1 MADAV
6 MFVYRGRQQATTF
19 ADVPADHWAY
29 QDIEA
34 LYQNGFVVGCQA
46 EPMRLFCPQATLSRA
61 EAAVLVVRGV
71 RGADFTP
78 PQPLQSPFED
88 VALGDWYV
96 DWVSQLW
103 QDGYTAGCWAAPR
116 RYCPLAGHTRAE
128 ATVFFT
134 RMLKGP
140 GYVPAGG
147 GDLPYTDVPADAW
160 YRKWVEAAYAQGVI
174 GACEPPAE
182 RGDDLFRP
190 EDPLSRAEAA
200 CMMARAKGLP

>member
-6 MFVYRGRQQATTF
+6 MFVYRGRQQATSF

-34 LYQNGFVVGCQA
+34 LYQNGIVVGCQA
-46 EPMRLFCPQATLSRA
+46 APRRLFCPQATLSRA

-71 RGADFTP
+71 RGVDFTP
-78 PQPLQSPFED
+78 PQSLQSPFQD

-116 RYCPLAGHTRAE
+116 RYCPLDGHTRAE

-147 GDLPYTDVPADAW
+147 GDLPYVDVPSDAW

-174 GACEPPAE
+174 GACEPPAQ

-190 EDPLSRAEAA
+190 EDPLTRAEAA
-200 CMMARAKGLP
+200 CMMARAKGVE